1 MSGKPLIGIAPGY
14 DPDRGMVE
22 LRPEY
27 AFGVAEAG
35 GIPVLLPVPGE
46 HVPEEQWTSVLDR
59 LDGLLLSG
67 GPDLAPAFFGEPPL
81 KGLGRVVP
89 ERDRFE
95 MVITRIALERDLP
108 VLGICRGIQTLAVA
122 AGGTLYQDIDSQVD
136 GVWQHRQ
143 AAPRW
148 HTSHAVR
155 LLPGSI
161 MAEIHGCTE
170 IMVNTFHHQAIK
182 GVPEGFVATG
192 WSGDGLIEAIE
203 GVGRR
208 LAFGVQWHPEGIW
221 AHDRLHL
228 AVFRRLV
235 EVAGA
240 AGASQGG

>member
-1 MSGKPLIGIAPGY
+1 MSRRPLIGIAPGY
-14 DPDRGMVE
+14 DPDRGMIE

-27 AFGVAEAG
+27 AFGIAEAG
-35 GIPVLLPVPGE
+35 GIPVLLPVPDE
-46 HVPEEQWTSVLDR
+46 LIPEDRWTPVLDR

-67 GPDLAPAFFGEPPL
+67 GPDLAPAEFGEPPL

-95 MVITRIALERDLP
+95 LVFVRMALQRDLP
-108 VLGICRGIQTLAVA
+108 ILGICRGIQTLAVA
-122 AGGTLYQDIDSQVD
+122 AGGTLYQDIDSQVA

-148 HTSHAVR
+148 HVSHSVR

-161 MAEIHGCTE
+161 MAEAYGCTE
-170 IMVNTFHHQAIK
+170 IMVNTFHHQAVK
-182 GVPEGFVATG
+182 GVPEGFAATG

-203 GVGRR
+203 SIRHR

-221 AHDRLHL
+221 SHDPLHL

-235 EVAGA
+235 EVA
-240 AGASQGG
+240 SQ